1 MNCRELAKRARDLN
15 LRNSNRPSV
24 AFGVGITMRDECTV
38 FNIMRIQRGSPVAA
52 KFRCPLL
59 AKFKCPL

>member
-38 FNIMRIQRGSPVAA
+38 FNIMRIMRISD
-52 KFRCPLL
+52 
-59 AKFKCPL
+59 